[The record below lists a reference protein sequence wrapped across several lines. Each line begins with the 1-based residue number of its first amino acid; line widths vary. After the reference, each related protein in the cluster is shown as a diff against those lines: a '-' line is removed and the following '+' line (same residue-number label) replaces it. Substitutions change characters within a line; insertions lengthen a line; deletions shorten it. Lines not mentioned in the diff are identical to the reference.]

1 MTHLTHPQLLYDGAC
16 PICRKEI
23 ALVRRLTQ
31 RVVFVDVHAL
41 TPSEYP
47 AGTTEQDLLLDL
59 HLVWPD
65 GHIDKGLD
73 ANVRLWQ
80 RTPLGFLFGALRL
93 PLIRPLAERFYRRW
107 ADKRY
112 ANMGYC
118 AIINR
123 DEKQAVDKE

>member
-1 MTHLTHPQLLYDGAC
+1 MTHSKHPQLLYDGAC

-23 ALVRRLTQ
+23 ALVRRLTR

-47 AGTTEQDLLLDL
+47 AGTDEQDLLLDL

-65 GHIDKGLD
+65 GQIDKGLE

-80 RTPLGFLFGALRL
+80 QTPLGFVFRLLRL
-93 PLIRPLAERFYRRW
+93 PLVRPLAERFYRRW

-118 AIINR
+118 STLDTR
-123 DEKQAVDKE
+123 DKQTVGKE